1 MNILARIVENKKKE
15 LVFFKSRCS
24 ENILKPMARK
34 LATRPDFLQSLRSV
48 PMGLIAEVKRRSP
61 SAGSIRENFDPAE
74 IARAYELAGAQAI
87 SVLMDQKFFGGG
99 AEDFRAVR
107 QAVSLPLLYKEFVVD
122 PWQVWHAASLG
133 ASAVLLIAAVLDDR
147 NLESLAA
154 CCREAGLEPLV
165 EVHDEKEMGR
175 VAALGVRCIGVNNRD
190 LRTFKVSIR
199 TTLRLK
205 ALAPKD
211 CTLISESGIRSAE
224 DVAKLKAGGVHAILV
239 GEHLLRQADV
249 AMGIQKLMS
258 ERP

>member
-48 PMGLIAEVKRRSP
+48 SMGLIAEVKRRSP

-224 DVAKLKAGGVHAILV
+224 DVTKLKAGGVHAILV

-258 ERP
+258 AV

>member
-48 PMGLIAEVKRRSP
+48 SMGLIAEVKRRSP

-99 AEDFRAVR
+99 AEDFRVVR

-122 PWQVWHAASLG
+122 PWQIWHAASLG

-258 ERP
+258 AV